1 MAHNGNR
8 IDIEVIDGPGSA
20 GRLMRS
26 TRRHGNCPHT
36 RPDALRAAI
45 AEGML
50 P

>member
-8 IDIEVIDGPGSA
+8 VDIEVIDGPGSVR
-20 GRLMRS
+20 RLVRS
-26 TRRHGNCPHT
+26 TRRYVNCPHT